1 MLTAPTPPVVNGTV
15 LRTSGAEQVVVT
27 RCPGCGAAHRHTA
40 LGLRV
45 PACGHPYVVRV
56 REQAAAA

>member
-1 MLTAPTPPVVNGTV
+1 MTAKTTRS
-15 LRTSGAEQVVVT
+15 RTTRQPIVT
-27 RCPGCGAAHRHTA
+27 LRCPGCGAAHRHTA

-56 REQAAAA
+56 REQATAA